1 MLIKVGSIVESDV
14 AENDHLVPSVL
25 YVVSDRWAED
35 AVYVVTADTV
45 ARAAE
50 VAAQPGLPETFGELR
65 RAGDIDELEKR
76 ISRFADVGE
85 YVAAIERSAGRQ
97 RSSDQLE
104 ARLAALVDVEFEGA
118 DSDSGEYL
126 PSDEDRTAND
136 EEWALDQPAS
146 RFWSV
151 LQWAT
156 RSDVPD
162 DLFRQFCE
170 ERDQGR
176 PGGDFLGYGV
186 RDGLLD
192 AWVAALEQR
201 GHRVVRDAA
210 ALLARFQSPAYDE
223 Y

>member
-1 MLIKVGSIVESDV
+1 VKTDV
-14 AENDHLVPSVL
+14 AENDHPVPSVL
-25 YVVSDRWAED
+25 YVVTDRWAED
-35 AVYVVTADTV
+35 AVYLVTADSV

-50 VAAQPGLPETFGELR
+50 VAAQLGTPATFGELR
-65 RAGDIDELEKR
+65 RADNLDELERR
-76 ISRFADVGE
+76 ISQFAEIDE

-104 ARLAALVDVEFEGA
+104 ERLAALVDVDFEGA
-118 DSDSGEYL
+118 ESDDLGYL
-126 PSDEDRTAND
+126 PGDAASTLDD

-146 RFWSV
+146 RFWNV
-151 LQWAT
+151 LQSAT

-170 ERDQGR
+170 ARDSGR

-192 AWVAALEQR
+192 ALVAALEQR
-201 GHRVVRDAA
+201 GYRVVRDAA
-210 ALLARFQSPAYDE
+210 ALLAPYLSPAYDE

>member
-1 MLIKVGSIVESDV
+1 MKSDV
-14 AENDHLVPSVL
+14 AENDHSVPSVL

-35 AVYVVTADTV
+35 AVYLVTADTV

-50 VAAQPGLPETFGELR
+50 VAAQPGPPATFGELR
-65 RAGDIDELEKR
+65 RADDIDELEKR
-76 ISRFADVGE
+76 ISQFADVDE

-118 DSDSGEYL
+118 DSDSAGYL
-126 PSDEDRTAND
+126 PSDAARTLDD
-136 EEWALDQPAS
+136 EEWAFDQPAS
-146 RFWSV
+146 RFWRI
-151 LQWAT
+151 LQSAT

-192 AWVAALEQR
+192 ALVAALEQR

-210 ALLARFQSPAYDE
+210 ALLAPFQSPAYDQ